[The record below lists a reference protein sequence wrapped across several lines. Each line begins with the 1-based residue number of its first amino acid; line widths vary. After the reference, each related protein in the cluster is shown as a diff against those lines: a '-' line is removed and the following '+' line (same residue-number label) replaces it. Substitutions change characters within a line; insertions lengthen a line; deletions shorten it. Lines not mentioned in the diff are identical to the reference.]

1 MPYTSQNHAYGP
13 TPGRPD
19 GSSEATPYPPTR
31 SRIEQAEGRKRVW
44 TAPNGMTVVLPLRI
58 LAWEDH
64 PITGE
69 RSWTASAVV
78 DLLGG
83 KPWLTSLELHADD
96 GMQEERLQNEF
107 RWSTPREIVTHW
119 IPEQLALGND
129 PLALEPPTKWWLV
142 EGRYNLTDE
151 FLGQVAKDYLR
162 YGRGYAKA
170 MASDYATTERTIRS
184 WVQKARERGILGS
197 SLGPGKHGSADK

>member
-1 MPYTSQNHAYGP
+1 MASTDSTHRNNPL
-13 TPGRPD
+13 PD
-19 GSSEATPYPPTR
+19 RSSAGNAETPYPPIR
-31 SRIEQAEGRKRVW
+31 SSIERAEGRKRVW
-44 TAPNGMTVVLPLRI
+44 TAPNGTTVVLPLRI

-69 RSWTASAVV
+69 RSWTVNAVV

-83 KPWLTSLELHADD
+83 KPLLTSLEIHADD
-96 GMQEERLQNEF
+96 GLQEERLQNEF
-107 RWSTPREIVTHW
+107 RWSTAREIVTHW
-119 IPEQLALGND
+119 IPEQLELGND
-129 PLALEPPTKWWLV
+129 PLAMEPPTKWSLV

-151 FLGQVAKDYLR
+151 FLDQVAQEYQR
-162 YGRGYAKA
+162 HGRGYAKA

-197 SLGPGKHGSADK
+197 SLGPGKHGSAKS